1 MPSYTPMEL
10 ANAFIRTGEL
20 NDALEA
26 LNDQLTQNPDDT
38 EAKRLRAAVRLRIGD
53 AIALAEAHADLESL
67 LDKTTGDYTQLSLLA
82 ERQNDLSTAIQ
93 AMEEACQLAP
103 QDARLYE
110 RLVGLYM
117 KQGDYAA
124 ALARVRQQPADW
136 RWGQW
141 EGDICVKMGDY
152 AGALE
157 AYHRV
162 VQQLD
167 ERFDARANQ
176 VVGAIRTRVLM
187 SCGFACRRSGRYD
200 LAELLYDDAEAYYP
214 DETAIPFNRG
224 LIKAL
229 RGDLDTA
236 ERLCRTAL
244 DATDNAMLKDEMLT
258 TLRNEADLQP
268 LRIRLLNE

>member
-1 MPSYTPMEL
+1 MPAYTPMEL

-20 NDALEA
+20 ADALDA
-26 LNDQLTQNPDDT
+26 LNDQLKQHPDDT
-38 EAKRLRAAVRLRIGD
+38 EARRLRAAVRLRIGD
-53 AIALAEAHADLESL
+53 SIALAEAHADLESL
-67 LDKTTGDYTQLSLLA
+67 LDKTTGDYVQLSLLA
-82 ERQNDLSTAIQ
+82 ERQNNLSDAIA
-93 AMEEACQLAP
+93 AMEEACKLAP
-103 QDARLYE
+103 EDARLFE
-110 RLVGLYM
+110 RLVGLSM
-117 KQGDYAA
+117 KQGNYAA

-141 EGDICVKMGDY
+141 EGDICVKLGDY

-162 VQQLD
+162 VQQID

-187 SCGFACRRSGRYD
+187 ACGFVCRRSGRYD

-229 RGDLDTA
+229 RGDLDAA
-236 ERLCRTAL
+236 ERLCRAAL
-244 DATDNAMLKDEMLT
+244 DATSNPLLKDEMLH
-258 TLRNEADLQP
+258 TLRTETELQA
-268 LRIRLLNE
+268 LSARLNVA

>member
-117 KQGDYAA
+117 KQG
-124 ALARVRQQPADW
+124 
-136 RWGQW
+136 
-141 EGDICVKMGDY
+141 
-152 AGALE
+152 
-157 AYHRV
+157 
-162 VQQLD
+162 
-167 ERFDARANQ
+167 
-176 VVGAIRTRVLM
+176 
-187 SCGFACRRSGRYD
+187 
-200 LAELLYDDAEAYYP
+200 
-214 DETAIPFNRG
+214 
-224 LIKAL
+224 
-229 RGDLDTA
+229 
-236 ERLCRTAL
+236 
-244 DATDNAMLKDEMLT
+244 
-258 TLRNEADLQP
+258 
-268 LRIRLLNE
+268 